1 MVHRGFQSNHDIE
14 VIDKDIDLYYS
25 VDDRGYYF
33 WNFKTDKESQLFRNE
48 TNAKKALAENKLKW
62 T

>member
-1 MVHRGFQSNHDIE
+1 MVHKGFQSNHDIE
-14 VIDKDIDLYYS
+14 VIDKDIDLCYS
-25 VDDRGYYF
+25 VDDQGYYF
-33 WNFKTDKESQLFRNE
+33 QNFKTDKVSQLFRNE